1 VIIHLFI
8 MREAAVDP
16 QLSELD
22 AKEAARI
29 QARHRQRS
37 DWTDPLY
44 QRVAS
49 FARQVA

>member
-1 VIIHLFI
+1 MIIHSFI

-22 AKEAARI
+22 AKEAARN

-37 DWTDPLY
+37 NWTDPLY

-49 FARQVA
+49 SARQLA